1 MVDTAETEIY
11 VMLRISGGS
20 TMVDTADT
28 EIYVML
34 KISGGS
40 TMVDT
45 ADTEIYAFQKNI
57 QFEPTWLI
65 ADKFL
70 I

>member
-1 MVDTAETEIY
+1 
-11 VMLRISGGS
+11 MLRISGGS

-34 KISGGS
+34 KISDGS

-45 ADTEIYAFQKNI
+45 ADTEIYAF
-57 QFEPTWLI
+57 
-65 ADKFL
+65 
-70 I
+70 